1 MNSRLLEMIDATMAR
16 THSPGN
22 LKIDENLPIDLKYAI
37 TAVFAVKLALF
48 SQTLPRS
55 AAEDLRDDFSAIL
68 AITLGPGGARS
79 PGFRAAYDAASKDV
93 IDCLQQRRGGL

>member
-16 THSPGN
+16 TNSPGDLN
-22 LKIDENLPIDLKYAI
+22 IDENLPIDLKYAL

-55 AAEDLRDDFSAIL
+55 AAEDLRDDLAVVLAL
-68 AITLGPGGARS
+68 AIGPEGTKS
-79 PGFRAAYDAASKDV
+79 PGFLAAYDAASRDV
-93 IDCLQQRRGGL
+93 IEVIQRRGGL

>member
-16 THSPGN
+16 TNSPGN
-22 LKIDENLPIDLKYAI
+22 LKIDQNLPIDLKYAI

-48 SQTLPRS
+48 SQPLPRS
-55 AAEDLRDDFSAIL
+55 AAEDLRDDLAAVLAL
-68 AITLGPGGARS
+68 AIGPEGTKS
-79 PGFRAAYDAASKDV
+79 PGFLAAYDAASKDI

>member
-16 THSPGN
+16 TNSPGD

-55 AAEDLRDDFSAIL
+55 AAEDLRDDLAVVLAL
-68 AITLGPGGARS
+68 AIGPEGTKS
-79 PGFRAAYDAASKDV
+79 PGFLAAYDAASKDV